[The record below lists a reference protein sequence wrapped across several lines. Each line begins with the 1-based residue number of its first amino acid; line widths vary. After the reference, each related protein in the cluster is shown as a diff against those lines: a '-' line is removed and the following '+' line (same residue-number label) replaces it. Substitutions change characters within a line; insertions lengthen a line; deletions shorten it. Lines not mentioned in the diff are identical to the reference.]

1 MQSYQTDW
9 EALLSRSPAPFIASV
24 SSWMYPAEARA
35 SGAAGNGGG
44 SGLASSTEGQAAAA
58 AAQPPPPPLV
68 DALPA
73 VKELLP
79 TLRARLEALNG
90 PKAPPIHMK

>member
-24 SSWMYPAEARA
+24 SSWMYPVEARA
-35 SGAAGNGGG
+35 SGTADNGGG
-44 SGLASSTEGQAAAA
+44 TGLASSTEGQAAAA
-58 AAQPPPPPLV
+58 QSPPPPLV

-79 TLRARLEALNG
+79 TLRARQEALNG